1 MNILQGLKTRSII
14 QVIPT
19 LILLLVVSTATS
31 SPPVFGAEIISKT
44 VQSED
49 ESPILTTLKLSEL
62 PLLGQVVRLSCT
74 VESIYD
80 SPGTQVSLELPQGAQ
95 VLDGVTHWQ
104 GDLIAGEEVT
114 FSARVK
120 FTAEGNTTL
129 RCRAYR
135 PIDATNAWGSL
146 AALFLNIGQFES
158 LPAFAAIP
166 WQADTNTQLEIPGD
180 GILIPGGAA
189 AGANQPETPQE
200 PQGTFPNL
208 DIKNGD
214 QVADSMTAAGDLTVT
229 GTWQY
234 HDRSNNHAIARDLL
248 IEILRGDNENHLAWC
263 WADFNG
269 YYSCGPFTNPGSVG
283 VKTRMYTYVS
293 YDPYSDKL
301 VVINPDSGT
310 TPDIDNS
317 YSATSSSA
325 TVLSDG
331 TRSIGTWTLN
341 DGGFPEQAFWTE
353 RDIID
358 VFYYVWNTTGSG
370 QSPQETTGST
380 TVEWNSSTPNG
391 AYYTQGGN
399 IHMGVDNPDTSKSVI
414 HEFGHNIMYTVYG
427 NTFPTT
433 NCPSPHY
440 LKSSSH
446 VNCAWTEG
454 WANGLVVLV
463 TNDPVLRYY
472 SGATENIETP
482 TWGTTDWDEGDDVE
496 GRIVGVLW
504 DLVDGNN
511 EGTDKTSNLF
521 PDLWDTLYHQNDN
534 NLSEFWSAWQS
545 RHSGSKDNV
554 LLSIYQNSIDYR
566 TCHLLTR
573 ARNTSSGGSVPTAS
587 PANSTGCTSGN
598 YKSNQ
603 AITVTASPA
612 TGWKVGSWSG
622 TNNNASTS
630 NTNTVTMPNAARTV
644 TVNYIL
650 KTYSLTVSKAGTGSG
665 TVTSSPA
672 GISCGSDCSQTY
684 NYNTSVTL
692 TAAPST
698 SSTFTGWSGACTG
711 TGSCIV
717 TMTAAK
723 SVTATFT
730 LKTYTLTVSKAG
742 NGSGTVTSNPAGI
755 SCGSDCSQTY
765 NYNTSVTLT
774 AAPSTSST
782 FTGWSG
788 ACTGTGSCIVT
799 MTAAKSVTATFT
811 LKTYTLT
818 VSKAGNGSGTVTSNP
833 AGISCGSDCSQTY
846 NYNTSVTLTAAA
858 ASGSTFTGWSGA
870 CTGTGTCNLTMTA
883 AKSVTATFTRNCYA
897 LTRTHTGSGDDPIAS
912 PTNSSGCAS
921 GSYHSGQSISLTAN
935 PASGWT
941 VSSWSGTDNN
951 ASTSKTNTVTM
962 PVGTRTATVNYV
974 EIPLTCYALTRTH
987 TGNGSDPSANPS
999 NSSGCASGSYHAG
1012 ESITVTATP
1021 TSGWSVGSWS
1031 GTTSNGSTSTTNT
1044 VTMPESVHTV
1054 TVNYVENPPPCYTL
1068 TRNYEGSGSQPTAS
1082 PTNST
1087 GCASGQYTAGQT
1099 ITMTAN
1105 PASGYHLEY
1114 WTGTNASS
1122 SNILNMP
1129 ASAHTVT
1136 ATYVQDVSPGNC
1148 NTTPININS
1157 SGAAS
1162 LYPSNIIVAGLDTS
1176 TTDVNVQLRG
1186 LSHTWPADID
1196 ILLVGPQGQNLIIQS
1211 DAGGSTAIN
1220 DLNLTL
1226 DDSAAQ
1232 YLSSVPLTGG
1242 TFLPTNYSTGDT
1254 FPAPAPS
1261 PSGFTTLATFN
1272 GTNPNGTWS
1281 LYITDDAA
1289 GDSGSLAN
1297 GWCLDITASTTTK
1310 PPRPTNLQA
1319 SDGTYTD
1326 RVQLDWDASSG
1337 ATSYRV
1343 YRAASARGVKSLLGR
1358 PTLPSFA
1365 DTTATPGQTYYYWVK
1380 ACNAS
1385 GCSIFSV
1392 PNTGWRKQAAA
1403 GFISSFNG
1411 SSAGWWRVR
1420 GNWLIASGKYYRS
1433 TGLANLVA
1441 SAKHINAYADMTY
1454 QVRMKR
1460 TGTCTSCVNRII
1472 IRGTPTSL
1480 TASNSWKPSYSFQY
1494 TNSGYFSV
1502 FEITGD
1508 GSSVALKD
1516 WTTTAAIVKNGWN
1529 TLKVVAVGP
1538 SLKFYINNHL
1548 VWNGSDDTLTT
1559 GQVGFGFYR
1568 DAAAGILYVDWA
1580 KLTTSTVDLNIIE
1593 QVEAGVEVPGGS
1605 LERSP

>member
-573 ARNTSSGGSVPTAS
+573 ARNTSSGGGTPTAS
-587 PANSTGCTSGN
+587 PSNSTGCTSGN

-603 AITVTASPA
+603 SITVTASPA

-665 TVTSSPA
+665 TVTSS
-672 GISCGSDCSQTY
+672 
-684 NYNTSVTL
+684 
-692 TAAPST
+692 
-698 SSTFTGWSGACTG
+698 
-711 TGSCIV
+711 
-717 TMTAAK
+717 
-723 SVTATFT
+723 
-730 LKTYTLTVSKAG
+730 
-742 NGSGTVTSNPAGI
+742 PAGI

>member
-665 TVTSSPA
+665 TVTSS
-672 GISCGSDCSQTY
+672 
-684 NYNTSVTL
+684 
-692 TAAPST
+692 
-698 SSTFTGWSGACTG
+698 
-711 TGSCIV
+711 
-717 TMTAAK
+717 
-723 SVTATFT
+723 
-730 LKTYTLTVSKAG
+730 
-742 NGSGTVTSNPAGI
+742 PAGI

>member
-1 MNILQGLKTRSII
+1 M
-14 QVIPT
+14 IPT

-665 TVTSSPA
+665 TVTSS
-672 GISCGSDCSQTY
+672 
-684 NYNTSVTL
+684 
-692 TAAPST
+692 
-698 SSTFTGWSGACTG
+698 
-711 TGSCIV
+711 
-717 TMTAAK
+717 
-723 SVTATFT
+723 
-730 LKTYTLTVSKAG
+730 
-742 NGSGTVTSNPAGI
+742 PAGI